1 LLPAVAAVG
10 VAPVGRRP
18 CRQRSPQWAWRQW
31 GGARVAGGRRSG
43 RDAGEAAPWRPAV
56 AAVGM
61 ALVGWRPWRRRSPQ
75 WAWRRWG
82 DARVGGGCHC
92 GRGAG
97 GATPGSAVVA
107 TAGVR
112 HWGGALAAGGHRGGR
127 GAGGAAPVSPA
138 VGGAPPFGAAP
149 TRARAEPPLGR
160 RPGSWRAPR
169 QAGTAAS
176 AASTGR
182 GPPVHA
188 GSQWW
193 VYARQLRHR
202 VRGVVNG
209 NAPLPQLGPNG
220 LVQTGGVPGRVRRQ
234 PRPYLPGGLVV
245 LQQGPP
251 DHRVGHPRPVHDGV
265 APPLR
270 PQGPADI
277 TRPWRPPLGDVR
289 LPRLVERRDRRVLR
303 ADAAR
308 GTPDS
313 GTGARHDPPHLGLGG
328 PPPAVPGG
336 RRRGTGGIAL
346 GCISVSTCGC
356 RPRPLRCG
364 RRTAR
369 RPDVAR
375 RDVGPRGRQRRRPG
389 RVPVGGVAPAAA
401 VDRAVPAISGVGR
414 GMPVVGDHYRT
425 AIGRTPVVATT
436 ATAVPG
442 RGARIAVPRTVDAR
456 ATARIAA
463 VRVRHVAGAPTPA
476 ASVGR
481 LAVAFAAAAGLA
493 GPAAVMLATRQ
504 GVANPAR
511 GRGPVALRPLA
522 PSAASA
528 VPTGRAVPSVPAAA
542 TVLFP
547 VPATGRIAAPA
558 KTVVP
563 ITWAAATTWVGVAI
577 TTRRPAGRRV
587 RGARA
592 RGGSRP
598 RHAPLVGGREPAP
611 PRVRR

>member
-1 LLPAVAAVG
+1 M
-10 VAPVGRRP
+10 
-18 CRQRSPQWAWRQW
+18 
-31 GGARVAGGRRSG
+31 RVANGGFT
-43 RDAGEAAPWRPAV
+43 PA
-56 AAVGM
+56 
-61 ALVGWRPWRRRSPQ
+61 SY
-75 WAWRRWG
+75 
-82 DARVGGGCHC
+82 
-92 GRGAG
+92 
-97 GATPGSAVVA
+97 
-107 TAGVR
+107 
-112 HWGGALAAGGHRGGR
+112 
-127 GAGGAAPVSPA
+127 
-138 VGGAPPFGAAP
+138 
-149 TRARAEPPLGR
+149 
-160 RPGSWRAPR
+160 
-169 QAGTAAS
+169 GTAY
-176 AASTGR
+176 
-182 GPPVHA
+182 A
-188 GSQWW
+188 GSS
-193 VYARQLRHR
+193 
-202 VRGVVNG
+202 
-209 NAPLPQLGPNG
+209 
-220 LVQTGGVPGRVRRQ
+220 
-234 PRPYLPGGLVV
+234 
-245 LQQGPP
+245 
-251 DHRVGHPRPVHDGV
+251 
-265 APPLR
+265 
-270 PQGPADI
+270 I
-277 TRPWRPPLGDVR
+277 
-289 LPRLVERRDRRVLR
+289 E
-303 ADAAR
+303 
-308 GTPDS
+308 TP

-401 VDRAVPAISGVGR
+401 VDRAVPAISGVRR
-414 GMPVVGDHYRT
+414 GMPVVGVHYRT

-436 ATAVPG
+436 ATAAPG

-463 VRVRHVAGAPTPA
+463 LRVRHVAGAPTPA

-481 LAVAFAAAAGLA
+481 LAVAVAAAAGLA
-493 GPAAVMLATRQ
+493 GPAAVMLAIRQ